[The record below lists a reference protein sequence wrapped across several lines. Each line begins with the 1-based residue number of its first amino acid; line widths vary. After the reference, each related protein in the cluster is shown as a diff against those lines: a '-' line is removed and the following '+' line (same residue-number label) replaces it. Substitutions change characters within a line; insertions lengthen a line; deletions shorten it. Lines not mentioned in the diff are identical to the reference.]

1 MKEAPNSLNVLYF
14 GIYSKGLEYP
24 RNNNLIRSLRLN
36 KVNVVEAHFNLAGS
50 FRQRIQVARNPLAA
64 LYFLI
69 RLVASYGFLSLKFAK
84 VRHVNAIIVG
94 HPGYFHIHLARLL
107 RNIFQKNALLIF
119 DVFIPLYDAL
129 VEDRKLIKTGGLVAR
144 VLHRFERSCCKTA
157 NLFLIDT
164 TTHCQYLIEEYAL
177 PRERV
182 CRIFVGP
189 TIRDAFGTLPGASGG
204 TFKILY
210 FGTYIPLH
218 GVGVIL
224 EAARKLNNE
233 ADIRFCLV
241 GSGQLR
247 SEMEQ
252 RARNWNLKNVVFQDW
267 VSPQRLG
274 ELIRSY
280 DLSLGVFG
288 ATPKA
293 ERVIPSKVFDICA
306 AGVPFITADTPAIR
320 EVFIHG
326 ENAYLVPQS
335 DPGALADAILYL
347 KTNPELR
354 ERIAEK
360 ARRTGEKRFSLKQIG
375 CDLVK
380 IIHEK
385 IHVHP

>member
-36 KVNVVEAHFNLAGS
+36 NVNVIEAHFNLAGS
-50 FRQRIQVARNPLAA
+50 FRQRIQVTRDPLAA
-64 LYFLI
+64 LYFFI
-69 RLVASYGFLSLKFAK
+69 RLVASFGFLTFKFAK
-84 VRHVNAIIVG
+84 VRQVDVIIVG

-267 VSPQRLG
+267 VSP
-274 ELIRSY
+274 S
-280 DLSLGVFG
+280 V
-288 ATPKA
+288 
-293 ERVIPSKVFDICA
+293 
-306 AGVPFITADTPAIR
+306 
-320 EVFIHG
+320 
-326 ENAYLVPQS
+326 LVS
-335 DPGALADAILYL
+335 
-347 KTNPELR
+347 
-354 ERIAEK
+354 
-360 ARRTGEKRFSLKQIG
+360 
-375 CDLVK
+375 
-380 IIHEK
+380 
-385 IHVHP
+385 

>member
-1 MKEAPNSLNVLYF
+1 M
-14 GIYSKGLEYP
+14 
-24 RNNNLIRSLRLN
+24 
-36 KVNVVEAHFNLAGS
+36 
-50 FRQRIQVARNPLAA
+50 
-64 LYFLI
+64 
-69 RLVASYGFLSLKFAK
+69 GF
-84 VRHVNAIIVG
+84 
-94 HPGYFHIHLARLL
+94 
-107 RNIFQKNALLIF
+107 
-119 DVFIPLYDAL
+119 
-129 VEDRKLIKTGGLVAR
+129 
-144 VLHRFERSCCKTA
+144 
-157 NLFLIDT
+157 
-164 TTHCQYLIEEYAL
+164 
-177 PRERV
+177 
-182 CRIFVGP
+182 
-189 TIRDAFGTLPGASGG
+189 
-204 TFKILY
+204 
-210 FGTYIPLH
+210 
-218 GVGVIL
+218 
-224 EAARKLNNE
+224 
-233 ADIRFCLV
+233 
-241 GSGQLR
+241 
-247 SEMEQ
+247 
-252 RARNWNLKNVVFQDW
+252 
-267 VSPQRLG
+267 PQRLG